1 MAEVQMVIFKLMN
14 EVYGI
19 DIAQVHEVIRF
30 QEVNKV
36 PELPDFIE
44 GIVNLRN
51 KVLPVIDL
59 NKKFKLCS
67 KEVNDNTKII
77 VTSIN
82 GQHIGFKVDDVDEVM
97 RFSDDQIESATHMF
111 QAMGA
116 KSYIK
121 GIAKNEEQLITILD
135 FNKIL
140 DQKEMM
146 EIEQGNI
153 G

>member
-1 MAEVQMVIFKLMN
+1 MAEVQIVIFQLMN

-19 DIAQVHEVIRF
+19 DIAQVHEVIRY

-59 NKKFKLCS
+59 NKKFKLGGI
-67 KEVNDNTKII
+67 EVNDNTKII

-82 GQHIGFKVDDVDEVM
+82 GQQIGFKVDNVDEVM
-97 RFSDDQIESATHMF
+97 RFSDEQIESATHMF

-116 KSYIK
+116 KNYIK
-121 GIAKNEEQLITILD
+121 GIAKNEEQLITLLD
-135 FNKIL
+135 FHKVL
-140 DQKEMM
+140 DEQEIKEIKQ
-146 EIEQGNI
+146 ENI